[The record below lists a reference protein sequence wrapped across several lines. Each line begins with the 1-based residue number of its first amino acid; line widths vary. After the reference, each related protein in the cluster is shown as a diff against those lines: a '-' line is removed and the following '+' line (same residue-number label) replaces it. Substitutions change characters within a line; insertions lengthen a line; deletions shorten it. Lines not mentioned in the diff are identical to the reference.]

1 MLSSLVHYLEKLQSP
16 TVFTVK
22 EQNKIAQGTTIT
34 GNIEGKGSFRIEGKV
49 EGTLRTA
56 GKIVVGKTGYI
67 DGEIECENADF
78 EGKFTGKIV
87 VKDTLTLKSS
97 AHIEGEVIT
106 GKLDVDPGATFN
118 ATCSMKGAVKS
129 LNDERKSG
137 KGKGEKTA

>member
-1 MLSSLVHYLEKLQSP
+1 MFSENKKNRGVSSDA
-16 TVFTVK
+16 VK

>member
-1 MLSSLVHYLEKLQSP
+1 MFSENKKNRGVSSDA
-16 TVFTVK
+16 VK

-87 VKDTLTLKSS
+87 VKDTLTLKS
-97 AHIEGEVIT
+97 I
-106 GKLDVDPGATFN
+106 
-118 ATCSMKGAVKS
+118 TCSIQPK
-129 LNDERKSG
+129 RIRR
-137 KGKGEKTA
+137 